1 MDGRKTDEENNGMSR
16 AWKRGVL
23 GNLCKERKGGERR
36 EQIMGLLQ
44 ERKVVRERGKL
55 RVCTCG
61 SLNT

>member
-1 MDGRKTDEENNGMSR
+1 MSR

-44 ERKVVRERGKL
+44 EKKVVRERKVR